1 MTARLDTNASA
12 ARVRCP
18 VGALPSRV
26 KLISF
31 LSPAPA
37 AGALTFC
44 YAAESRQRT
53 QPRGLRPLGHP
64 PTTATRRK
72 FGLAPTPLRLCKTPV
87 GVPSGTRPR
96 ATATEATVCCR
107 ASAKA
112 DTVGRL
118 PFQRMP
124 VPTSYTSPPVGSTRR
139 AAITVRT
146 VFSCVA
152 SRNTQRMSYWGSLSR
167 ILNRAC
173 RPAGL
178 LPRAGIKPS
187 GRAGPSPLGE
197 NQSLSSPP
205 LEPRG
210 LLLSVMR
217 QKVGKER
224 SQEGCAPLA
233 NPQRFLACHLRKFGP
248 SPTPPSGSAE
258 AGDSASRY
266 FLRPKLSRDLPTT
279 AAATP
284 LRTGLQLENRD
295 LRSRAP
301 PPPPAEGATS
311 LLLRR
316 LRGRLRKRTS
326 PHGLW
331 PRAWEILP
339 FQLIVET
346 VYFPFK
352 ARRAVV

>member
-1 MTARLDTNASA
+1 VRAVFRCVAS
-12 ARVRCP
+12 RNRERGP
-18 VGALPSRV
+18 LGPGTKPPSPPSGPNP
-26 KLISF
+26 LGENQS
-31 LSPAPA
+31 LSSPP
-37 AGALTFC
+37 LK
-44 YAAESRQRT
+44 
-53 QPRGLRPLGHP
+53 PRGLLLSVMRQKVGKERSQGVFAPLANPHRFLACP
-64 PTTATRRK
+64 LRK
-72 FGLAPTPLRLCKTPV
+72 FDLAPTPLRLCKTPV

-217 QKVGKER
+217 QKVGKDR
-224 SQEGCAPLA
+224 SQEVFAPLTI
-233 NPQRFLACHLRKFGP
+233 PPTGQRITNREN
-248 SPTPPSGSAE
+248 SA
-258 AGDSASRY
+258 
-266 FLRPKLSRDLPTT
+266 LRP
-279 AAATP
+279 
-284 LRTGLQLENRD
+284 
-295 LRSRAP
+295 P
-301 PPPPAEGATS
+301 P
-311 LLLRR
+311 
-316 LRGRLRKRTS
+316 
-326 PHGLW
+326 
-331 PRAWEILP
+331 
-339 FQLIVET
+339 
-346 VYFPFK
+346 
-352 ARRAVV
+352 